1 MISHHFESRPARA
14 ESALGSRAVF
24 RSMGRRGKLAL
35 VAFMLALSGC
45 TPKIGDKC
53 VLSTDCSTAGDRLC
67 DTSQPGG
74 YCTIFNCTGDHCP
87 DKAACLMFEGAV
99 PGCAYTD
106 RGVPRTG
113 RSFCVAQCSSNAD
126 CREGYICADPRTAP
140 WNAIIID
147 DDQNQLTC
155 LVDPLASFDPNVPP
169 DGGAAVCQANGPTV
183 PPIEA
188 GAPSFDAGVGTTTDA
203 GALPDGGDAGDAGDG
218 GDGGGASET
227 DAATDGPVDAGAD

>member
-1 MISHHFESRPARA
+1 VLRPFFSRHRW
-14 ESALGSRAVF
+14 
-24 RSMGRRGKLAL
+24 KLAL
-35 VAFMLALSGC
+35 AALLFLAGC

-53 VLSTDCSTAGDRLC
+53 VLSTDCATAGDRLC

-87 DKAACLMFEGAV
+87 DTAACVMFEGAV

-113 RSFCVAQCSSNAD
+113 RSFCVAQCKSNAD
-126 CREGYICADPRTAP
+126 CRDGYICADPRSTP
-140 WNAIIID
+140 WKGIILD

-169 DGGAAVCQANGPTV
+169 DGGSPVCQASGPTV
-183 PPIEA
+183 PAIEA
-188 GAPSFDAGVGTTTDA
+188 GAPTFDAGGASSTDA
-203 GALPDGGDAGDAGDG
+203 GAEASATDAGT
-218 GDGGGASET
+218 T
-227 DAATDGPVDAGAD
+227 DAADDGAADAGTD